1 MVFIA
6 HVINYNTDNGE
17 KEKVNVALIA
27 PTFAEAAEQLEKFF
41 GQELQSIELL
51 EPITDGE
58 IIVLNPEAEKNIR
71 EEPCNS
77 W

>member
-17 KEKVNVALIA
+17 KEKINIIFAA
-27 PTFAEAAEQLEKFF
+27 SSFAEATRKLEKYF
-41 GQELQSIELL
+41 GQELQSIDLL
-51 EPITDGE
+51 EPINDGE
-58 IIVLNPEAEKNIR
+58 FIFLSPEAEKNIR
-71 EEPCNS
+71 EEPYNS